1 MKQRRSPAELML
13 IGLLIFNMLSVLLP
27 LLLALMSSVKSTRE
41 IWNAPFALPSV
52 FSLENYQKVLES
64 GDFLMYFR
72 NSVIVTG
79 SSLLLILLLGS
90 LAGYALGRFSFR
102 WNNLVYV
109 CFLVGL
115 IFPAKLALVPLFIQ
129 LRSMNLL
136 DSHLGII
143 LVYAAGATPAAV
155 FMMTGFFRSLPAD
168 LDNAA
173 RIDGASEFQVFWKVM
188 LPLVRPQLGIVGIY
202 TTIPIWND
210 FLLPLVFLKSDQLKT
225 VPQGLSLF
233 FGEYGIDWG
242 PLFAGLTIAALPI
255 VLLYL
260 VLSEQF
266 IKGMT
271 AGAVKG

>member
-1 MKQRRSPAELML
+1 MTRRRSPLEWAL
-13 IGLLIFNMLSVLLP
+13 IGLLILNTLSVLLP
-27 LLLALMSSVKSTRE
+27 LFLALVSSFKTTRE
-41 IWNAPFALPSV
+41 IWNTPFALPAV

-64 GDFLMYFR
+64 GNFFVYFR
-72 NSVIVTG
+72 NSFLVTF
-79 SSLLLILLLGS
+79 SSLLLILSFGAM
-90 LAGYALGRFSFR
+90 AGYALGRYSFR

-109 CFLVGL
+109 CFLAGL
-115 IFPAKLALVPLFIQ
+115 IFPAKLALVPLFVQ
-129 LRSMNLL
+129 LRSMGLL
-136 DSHLGII
+136 DSHLGIV

-155 FMMTGFFRSLPAD
+155 FMMTGFFRGLPAD

-210 FLLPLVFLKSDQLKT
+210 FLLPLVFLKSDRLKT

-233 FGEYGIDWG
+233 FGEYSIDWG

-255 VLLYL
+255 VLLYIL
-260 VLSEQF
+260 LSEQF